1 MNISPADLFALL
13 SHETRLRSMLLLKV
27 FDELCVCELTRVLRA
42 PQPHVSRHLGQLR
55 AAGLVADRRQGQW
68 IYYRLNHELPAWVS
82 RVLDAAERGTAGL
95 SPYVEDREHMAAA
108 AGAVDCAR

>member
-1 MNISPADLFALL
+1 MHDQN
-13 SHETRLRSMLLLKV
+13 H
-27 FDELCVCELTRVLRA
+27 A
-42 PQPHVSRHLGQLR
+42 PVEG